1 VSSDP
6 AARSARVQVSGDL
19 YHPVIP
25 PGAVYVG
32 RQGFG
37 LRRSP
42 WANPYSARV
51 YGRAEALRLYRQ
63 WLHEQP
69 ELIERARQELLGRVL
84 VCWCPLTADCHAD
97 VLLEVIG

>member
-1 VSSDP
+1 M
-6 AARSARVQVSGDL
+6 RSARVRVSGDL

-63 WLHEQP
+63 WLHGQP
-69 ELIERARQELLGRVL
+69 ELVERARQELPGCALA
-84 VCWCPLTADCHAD
+84 CWCPLTVDCHAD

>member
-1 VSSDP
+1 M
-6 AARSARVQVSGDL
+6 RSARVRVSGDL

-42 WANPYSARV
+42 WANPYSTRV
-51 YGRAEALRLYRQ
+51 YGRTEALGLYRQ

-69 ELIERARQELLGRVL
+69 ELIERARQELPGLVL
-84 VCWCPLTADCHAD
+84 ACSCPLTADCHAD